1 MDKSHL
7 QMNSQFVGTVT
18 HGLLTYLF
26 VSKMQMDIRGTALA
40 SILTNLQILLANK
53 WLMEAEPDLAEAL
66 EVRFFDK
73 KVPEN
78 LGTYMSIA
86 LPNMTIILLDWTCFQ
101 CSALMVGLIGINEQA
116 FYFILINIG

>member
-26 VSKMQMDIRGTALA
+26 VSKMQMDIKGTALT

-101 CSALMVGLIGINEQA
+101 CSALMVGLIGINE
-116 FYFILINIG
+116 